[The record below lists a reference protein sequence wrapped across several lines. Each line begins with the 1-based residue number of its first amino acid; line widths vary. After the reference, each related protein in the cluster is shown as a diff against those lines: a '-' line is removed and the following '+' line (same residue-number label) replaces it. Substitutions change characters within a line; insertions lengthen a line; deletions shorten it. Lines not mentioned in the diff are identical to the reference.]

1 MKTKGIIAVTII
13 ALLAVPI
20 TLSAWGFLL
29 PAVYSETFMG
39 ELAEKV
45 RLLDETEEPRII
57 VVGGSAAAFGVDSD
71 LLESEFD
78 GYRAVNFGMYAGLGT
93 RAVMDLSRRS
103 LKRGDIV
110 IVMPEQQSQS
120 LSGYFGAEYFW
131 QAADGV
137 FGLLSRLSRDAVREA
152 VAGFPAFAA
161 GKWQYAAKKTV
172 PAPDAV
178 YRKSSFAE
186 NGDIRTGVAVENRM
200 PGGYD
205 TNTPIDFEEDM
216 VSPEFAEILN
226 EYSEAAAGRG
236 AVVYYHFPP
245 MNGRAVGA
253 DADAKAPQFAEHLTR
268 ILVCKVLGD
277 PRDSIMD
284 SGYFFDTNFHLNDEG
299 RMVFTDRLIR
309 DLKAEL
315 GDSSKTEGWTVP
327 DSEPAGADGQNSQES
342 ALIMPAEGAQNKAED
357 EFFVYEI
364 QDRTAALCG
373 LTEEGGKQTTLRVP
387 AEADVY
393 PVEIIRSSAFAGHA
407 GLLSVRIP
415 AGVRMI
421 EDGAFAGCDS
431 LREIVLDSTNPE
443 ECIVGK
449 QLLAGTDAKILV
461 PADALTAY
469 RLNYNWSVWAD
480 RILPVE

>member
-1 MKTKGIIAVTII
+1 MKFFYHRHTNRKQSSRQACAEEIRFEDGKFYQAEMTSCGLNGGPLEGKGTYPTYCACNVYGPAGTK
-13 ALLAVPI
+13 
-20 TLSAWGFLL
+20 FLC
-29 PAVYSETFMG
+29 
-39 ELAEKV
+39 
-45 RLLDETEEPRII
+45 
-57 VVGGSAAAFGVDSD
+57 
-71 LLESEFD
+71 
-78 GYRAVNFGMYAGLGT
+78 
-93 RAVMDLSRRS
+93 
-103 LKRGDIV
+103 
-110 IVMPEQQSQS
+110 
-120 LSGYFGAEYFW
+120 
-131 QAADGV
+131 
-137 FGLLSRLSRDAVREA
+137 
-152 VAGFPAFAA
+152 
-161 GKWQYAAKKTV
+161 
-172 PAPDAV
+172 
-178 YRKSSFAE
+178 SFAE

-299 RMVFTDRLIR
+299 RMVFTGRLIR

-357 EFFVYEI
+357 EFLSMRY
-364 QDRTAALCG
+364 RTERQHCAA
-373 LTEEGGKQTTLRVP
+373 
-387 AEADVY
+387 
-393 PVEIIRSSAFAGHA
+393 
-407 GLLSVRIP
+407 
-415 AGVRMI
+415 
-421 EDGAFAGCDS
+421 
-431 LREIVLDSTNPE
+431 
-443 ECIVGK
+443 
-449 QLLAGTDAKILV
+449 
-461 PADALTAY
+461 
-469 RLNYNWSVWAD
+469 
-480 RILPVE
+480 